1 MDINEGLM
9 GSPGN
14 DCNISTLSAPM
25 TPAEPTIQAAVSGNT
40 DAEAELSNVRCEH
53 EVRRLGSCYEKAVF
67 NFTSMLPCMKDS
79 SCLRG
84 KMMAKSGGLD
94 MLSILPLEF
103 NKSGRIA
110 IEAEVELAGS
120 CTPSR
125 PITSCNIRTE
135 CKSYSTMLRLLLLAS
150 VW

>member
-1 MDINEGLM
+1 
-9 GSPGN
+9 
-14 DCNISTLSAPM
+14 M

-40 DAEAELSNVRCEH
+40 DAEAELSNVRCKH

-110 IEAEVELAGS
+110 IEAEVELAADRARVLYPVK
-120 CTPSR
+120 TNYELQYPD
-125 PITSCNIRTE
+125 
-135 CKSYSTMLRLLLLAS
+135 
-150 VW
+150 

>member
-1 MDINEGLM
+1 MR
-9 GSPGN
+9 SPGN
-14 DCNISTLSAPM
+14 DCNISTLSAQM